1 MRGDSAAVILSAA
14 KAPGH
19 FARIEVRRFAQDDS
33 RDDTRTIEPLF
44 AHNVRLWL
52 RVWAAVQTVALLV
65 GCYTVLRDAGGFSAF
80 FASPSAVAASVA
92 IALLIAYHAV
102 GFRAHTW
109 ILARPWAPIVYVPLG
124 WLLILW
130 SLRFAPGFV
139 LLVFGAV
146 LQGFIF
152 LPFAAAITTLVLVI
166 ALLAGIITMQSRGVW
181 NTLAIARLLSV
192 VAMGVMIGTVML
204 YIHRVNR
211 DAAIRARLLRQL
223 DDAQRDLADR
233 ARESGVQEERQRL
246 ARDIHDTLAQG
257 FTSVIK
263 HLEAIELSFAA
274 TDASAESNARD
285 AMTRA
290 VPHLAHARDVSRASL
305 GEIRRLVW
313 ALRPPQL
320 AEATLGAALERI
332 VAQWSEANAVTATC
346 EIANMPPLQ
355 PEADV
360 IFLRATQ
367 EALSNVAKHA
377 HATSVS
383 VGLHAVDGLAL
394 LSIDDD
400 GRGFVEADVDG
411 EGKFGIAGMRERVRR
426 FGGHVLIESTPGEG
440 TSVTVAMPLTAITGH
455 A

>member
-1 MRGDSAAVILSAA
+1 MTPS
-14 KAPGH
+14 
-19 FARIEVRRFAQDDS
+19 Q
-33 RDDTRTIEPLF
+33 IEPLF

-52 RVWAAVQTVALLV
+52 RVWVTVQTVALLV
-65 GCYTVLRDAGGFSAF
+65 TCYTMVHDAGGFSSF
-80 FASPSAVAASVA
+80 FASRTALESIAAVV
-92 IALLIAYHAV
+92 LLVAYHAI
-102 GFRAHTW
+102 GFRAHAW
-109 ILARPWAPIVYVPLG
+109 ILARPWAVIAFVPLG
-124 WLLILW
+124 WVLILW

-139 LLVFGAV
+139 LLLFGGV

-152 LPFAAAITTLVLVI
+152 LPFAAAITTLVLVV
-166 ALLAGIITMQSRGVW
+166 ALLVGLITIQTRASW
-181 NTLAIARLLSV
+181 NTLMIARVLSI
-192 VAMGVMIGTVML
+192 VAMGVMVGTVML

-257 FTSVIK
+257 FASVIK

-274 TDASAESNARD
+274 TANAPADGDARD

-290 VPHLAHARDVSRASL
+290 LPHLAHARDVSRASL

-332 VAQWSEANAVTATC
+332 VAQWSEANGVKATC
-346 EIANMPPLQ
+346 EVADMPALQ

-367 EALSNVAKHA
+367 EALSNVLKHA
-377 HATSVS
+377 SAHSVT
-383 VGLHAVDGLAL
+383 VALHAVDGLAL

-400 GRGFVEADVDG
+400 GRGFVDDDVDR

-440 TSVTVAMPLTAITGH
+440 TSVTVAMPLAAITGQ